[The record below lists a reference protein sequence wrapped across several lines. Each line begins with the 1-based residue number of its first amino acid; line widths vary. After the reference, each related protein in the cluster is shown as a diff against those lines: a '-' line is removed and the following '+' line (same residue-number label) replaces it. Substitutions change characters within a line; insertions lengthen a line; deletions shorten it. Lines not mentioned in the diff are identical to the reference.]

1 MARVFAINVVVHC
14 VTLLWCRRLRSMI
27 RRDVAS
33 ATFCFYVCTYANFA
47 FWGLHAI
54 GEGAMYLLGCPAP
67 QNIMQG
73 ALTVLEGF
81 ATLLPMLI
89 VFITGRKK
97 LFQLTACSFDRDPSR
112 VQRDGA
118 FLATLLDCASRIRTG
133 DTFWIHHGRHDE
145 AYPTFDVR
153 RNWELGKVVLVGLES
168 FVVRTRAPLQGGEQM
183 LARKLT
189 RSRSG
194 YSRGPSLFASVT
206 SVKPE
211 PGLHVLP
218 LAGREMTVE
227 DMLSFAHKELHCID
241 WGNITKELMTG
252 AICGHDAPD
261 ISKLYDLS
269 RPLRKGE
276 VIDYFM
282 SHSWHDC
289 AESKWARLQ
298 EIVAEFARRNW
309 RYPTFWLD
317 KVCID
322 QRRIG
327 DGLKALPV
335 NVMACKQVLVLC
347 GETYPDRLWCIWE
360 LCVVLSFASQEQAL
374 ERIRFEVFGQ
384 DSTVLDRLQKFEAK
398 NARCYD
404 PNEQHKLSHVIRTI
418 GAERFDT
425 QIRRLAMAIE
435 PALRGKPHHA
445 PRSSTSSSASSS
457 PQAAMLGARYAP
469 ADDNTFT
476 PNVISI

>member
-1 MARVFAINVVVHC
+1 M
-14 VTLLWCRRLRSMI
+14 WS
-27 RRDVAS
+27 
-33 ATFCFYVCTYANFA
+33 
-47 FWGLHAI
+47 LHSI
-54 GEGAMYLLGCPAP
+54 GEGCIRLLGCPAP
-67 QNIMQG
+67 
-73 ALTVLEGF
+73 AKAADSVFKVLDGL
-81 ATLLPMLI
+81 ATISPMLLVLI
-89 VFITGRKK
+89 IGRQK
-97 LFQLTACSFDRDPSR
+97 LFQFTARSYDRDPSR

-118 FLATLLDCASRIRTG
+118 FLATLLDCASCIWIG
-133 DTFWIHHGRHDE
+133 DTFWIHHGRNDD
-145 AYPTFDVR
+145 AYPALDAR
-153 RNWELGKVVLVGLES
+153 RNWERGTVLSVGVDRFL
-168 FVVRTRAPLQGGEQM
+168 VRTWVPLQTAGNRLIKGPSQ
-183 LARKLT
+183 
-189 RSRSG
+189 RSG
-194 YSRGPSLFASVT
+194 ALLRRGSSLSALFAAG
-206 SVKPE
+206 KPE

-227 DMLSFAHKELHCID
+227 DMLGFAQQELRCID
-241 WGNITKELMTG
+241 WCNITRELMTG